1 MGKIL
6 ASKLGS
12 EADLLGFD
20 KELLLQID
28 VPESASCLVASSG
41 ERIIILYAGELD
53 CQQVLL
59 SRSAADHE
67 SDMVRRAGRG
77 TKGTHLLDKERKEGP
92 FVLDGGLSH
101 RVEIC
106 LVG

>member
-1 MGKIL
+1 MSKIFAAEL
-6 ASKLGS
+6 SAK
-12 EADLLGFD
+12 ADLLGLD

-77 TKGTHLLDKERKEGP
+77 TKGTHLLNEERKEGS